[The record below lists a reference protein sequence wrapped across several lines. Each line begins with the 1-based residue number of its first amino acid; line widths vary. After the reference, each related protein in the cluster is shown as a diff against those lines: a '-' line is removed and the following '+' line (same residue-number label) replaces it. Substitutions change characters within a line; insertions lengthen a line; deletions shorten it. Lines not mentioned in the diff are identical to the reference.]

1 MDKADDQAHPYR
13 NQSIRKDK
21 ADPESERQ
29 ALMDEIDQKLE
40 HYGIDKLLVREQ
52 ESLLMEK
59 PTKRNYRSLIN
70 YIWNEKPIVRSEMT
84 FLNPA
89 DDFVI
94 LSKEQ
99 DSPFHVRIEKM
110 LQKSGKDWPK
120 RLFSTPEQ
128 RQKTQDSA
136 IDLYSKTRINYLVQ
150 AIVTLVIIILLMTP
164 ICLLFYLDSNR
175 EVKIVVVLLFVSL
188 FPATITILAR
198 PKNHEVFAATA
209 A

>member
-1 MDKADDQAHPYR
+1 
-13 NQSIRKDK
+13 
-21 ADPESERQ
+21 
-29 ALMDEIDQKLE
+29 
-40 HYGIDKLLVREQ
+40 
-52 ESLLMEK
+52 MEK

-120 RLFSTPEQ
+120 VNINENSF
-128 RQKTQDSA
+128 
-136 IDLYSKTRINYLVQ
+136 ICGNYLLKY
-150 AIVTLVIIILLMTP
+150 A
-164 ICLLFYLDSNR
+164 
-175 EVKIVVVLLFVSL
+175 
-188 FPATITILAR
+188 
-198 PKNHEVFAATA
+198 
-209 A
+209 